1 VGDVKVDEVHPM
13 LFHLGAVRFKQ
24 AADELYA
31 LEHSRE
37 WIGPVQTPIY
47 VLYAH
52 AIELALKAY
61 LRKANVATA
70 ELGKHPYGHNVA
82 ALYAKAVELGLDP
95 PPELAKH
102 FEEVCRLTHKS
113 NKCHA
118 HRYWIAENTET
129 PRANWLRA
137 VTHGI
142 VETVATRMI
151 GVVPASEPGAVP
163 QSFGQRG
170 TTIFDPEH
178 FGLQALPEPPLA
190 NRIEALK
197 LGLLPWVK

>member
-1 VGDVKVDEVHPM
+1 MGEANLDDVHPM
-13 LFHLGAVRFKQ
+13 LFHLGAVRFMQ

-52 AIELALKAY
+52 AIELALKAF
-61 LRKANVATA
+61 LRKSGIATE
-70 ELGKHPYGHNVA
+70 ELGQHPFKHNVA
-82 ALYAKAVELGLDP
+82 ALYKRAVELGLDP
-95 PPELAKH
+95 PAELARH

-113 NKCHA
+113 NKRQA
-118 HRYWIAENTET
+118 HRYWIAETTEA

-137 VTHGI
+137 VAHGI
-142 VETVATRMI
+142 AETVASRMV
-151 GVVPASEPGAVP
+151 GSVPASEPGAAP
-163 QSFGQRG
+163 QAFGQRG
-170 TTIFDPEH
+170 TRFFGPEH
-178 FGLQALPEPPLA
+178 FDLPALPEPPLA
-190 NRIEALK
+190 DRIEALK